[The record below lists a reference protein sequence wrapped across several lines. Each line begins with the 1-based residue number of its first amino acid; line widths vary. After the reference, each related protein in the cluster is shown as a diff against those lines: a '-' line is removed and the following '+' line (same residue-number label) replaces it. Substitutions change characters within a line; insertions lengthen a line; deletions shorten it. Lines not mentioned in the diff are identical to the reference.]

1 MTFYGMRNLL
11 RVYIFK
17 ADGGMERPG
26 EGRSVLVHGQPPSL
40 KCMEN
45 PRSAAEY
52 PLKTLA
58 LSGLGT
64 SLQKNAG
71 GQESPGR

>member
-1 MTFYGMRNLL
+1 
-11 RVYIFK
+11 
-17 ADGGMERPG
+17 MERPG